1 MVYLWFWS
9 YWFSCGACGVRLA
22 VLEQHNS
29 LGFSSLT
36 KRLHGQTLYTTLDTQ
51 CRLSILMCHGFIGVL
66 LKWNKWNATGDENG
80 QEKVLWETLTK
91 ILRENGNEAGT
102 VLLQLL
108 MSRWHFQL
116 CQKFENQIS
125 FLQSDVACTQGRIS
139 NCNVTQASCEM
150 LLWLKHHGHVG
161 LNLSE
166 INVEETLCALSE
178 IVCFIVWSLVCFL

>member
-1 MVYLWFWS
+1 MGVSRSEWRRAKARNISFETLYGGQFTLSIQLIILNCPAAITVGSTECDGDLIRQRLLLFELTINIVKGCMVYLWFWS

-80 QEKVLWETLTK
+80 
-91 ILRENGNEAGT
+91 
-102 VLLQLL
+102 
-108 MSRWHFQL
+108 
-116 CQKFENQIS
+116 
-125 FLQSDVACTQGRIS
+125 
-139 NCNVTQASCEM
+139 
-150 LLWLKHHGHVG
+150 
-161 LNLSE
+161 
-166 INVEETLCALSE
+166 
-178 IVCFIVWSLVCFL
+178 